1 MKKAYNSLRSLV
13 IMLGLGSS
21 SLFAQDFLGYST
33 GSWAGI
39 NSLHVNPA
47 NVVDSRYM
55 VDINLGMGNVF
66 LANDFLYMD
75 RDALFSGALFDTS
88 ITNHI
93 NVIDSFFDPS
103 YTKPNHSMMS
113 SVRVQGP
120 SFMFG
125 FGKKKNGIRPNGFA
139 FTTNARTFVNV
150 DDMDNKYLDW
160 ALNGIDTVDYLTPFN
175 EAFFQVGVNAWVEYG
190 VSYGRVIYDKG
201 PHFFK
206 VGGTLKL
213 LQGLGGVYATGRN
226 LSYTISQDT
235 IFALTGEFDYGHS
248 PDIDPRAPQYV
259 GGGGTQQFNPFK
271 FEGVGFGADLGVVY
285 EWRPKGDKYKYD
297 MDGETGLWMAD
308 RDAYTL
314 RAGLS
319 IMDLGGISYNRYV
332 GATDVNFAIT
342 QTPSNS
348 LAGILGPNSFSD
360 TLHGINGV
368 TPISGNN
375 QATFAMSL
383 PTSIIG
389 TLDYQPVRGLYL
401 NFTPRIAF
409 LTGSE
414 KSAKIHDATSFQ
426 FTVRYEN
433 PFFGAYMPVGYNIAA
448 GFNWGL
454 GLRLGPL
461 IIGSGSLFTNLIKA
475 NWNSIDLYAGIK
487 VPVIHLLPLD
497 SDGDKVSDK
506 KDKCKHV
513 PGVWEFL
520 GCPDTDRDGIQDSQD
535 DCPTD
540 PGIAEFNGCPD
551 RDGDKI
557 IDKNDKCPDD
567 PGSKELQGCPDRDF
581 DGVID
586 REDDCPDERGLAQ
599 FNGCPDTDGDGLI
612 DKLDQC
618 PTLPGPKEKFGCPDT
633 DNDGIYDNEDAC
645 PTEPGLA
652 ELKGCPYADTDKDG
666 IRDLDDACPTTP
678 GPVENK
684 GCPYNDSD
692 GDGIIDLED
701 KCPKTPGVRENFGC
715 PPVDQAEQDV
725 IKRAFDN
732 LEFNTGKSTIRS
744 TSFSS
749 LDDLA
754 KLLVEKPKY
763 KLLIE
768 GHTDNVGKRSS
779 NVTLSKNRANAVK
792 NYLVKKGVDATRFQ
806 VQWFGPDKP
815 IADNSTEEGRQRNR
829 RVEMTLGQ

>member
-1 MKKAYNSLRSLV
+1 MRKTYKLLRSLAV
-13 IMLGLGSS
+13 IAGFSASS
-21 SLFAQDFLGYST
+21 AFAQDFNGYSV

-55 VDINLGMGNVF
+55 VDINLVMGNAFV
-66 LANDFLYMD
+66 ANDF
-75 RDALFSGALFDTS
+75 AS
-88 ITNHI
+88 IDQQAI
-93 NVIDSFFDPS
+93 FDP
-103 YTKPNHSMMS
+103 TKLENGGD
-113 SVRVQGP
+113 SVYITKDFSKANYNALVNLRVQGP
-120 SFMFG
+120 SFMFS
-125 FGKKKNGIRPNGFA
+125 FGKKKNGVRPNGIA
-139 FTTNARTFVNV
+139 FTSNVRAFVNA
-150 DDMDNKYLDW
+150 DDLDNKYVGWMFRDVPASEFLQ
-160 ALNGIDTVDYLTPFN
+160 PFN
-175 EAFFQVGVNAWVEYG
+175 ESFMQIGVNIWAEYG
-190 VSYGRVIYDKG
+190 ITYGRVVLDKDK
-201 PHFFK
+201 HFLK

-213 LQGLGGVYATGRN
+213 LQGMGSMYITGRN
-226 LSYTISQDT
+226 MGYSVNVDTLSS
-235 IFALTGEFDYGHS
+235 LTGNLNYGHS
-248 PDIDPRAPQYV
+248 ANLNPDNP
-259 GGGGTQQFNPFK
+259 QFNPFK
-271 FEGVGFGADLGVVY
+271 FEGVGFGGDLGVVY

-297 MDGETGLWMAD
+297 MDGQTGLWMPD

-319 IMDLGGISYNRYV
+319 LVDIGSIGYTRYPGSVDYNMNV
-332 GATDVNFAIT
+332 VNIPTSVFTPFQSVEQFTDTLATLPGVNVT
-342 QTPSNS
+342 QTGQTQYGMELP
-348 LAGILGPNSFSD
+348 
-360 TLHGINGV
+360 
-368 TPISGNN
+368 
-375 QATFAMSL
+375 MSL
-383 PTSIIG
+383 IG
-389 TLDYQPVRGLYL
+389 TLDYQPVRGLYV

-409 LTGSE
+409 MTGSTDN
-414 KSAKIHDATSFQ
+414 SKIHDATSFQ
-426 FTVRYEN
+426 FSVRYEN
-433 PFFGAYMPVGYNIAA
+433 PFFGAYMPLGYNLAA

-454 GLRLGPL
+454 GLRLGPI
-461 IIGSGSLFTNLIKA
+461 IIGSGSIFSNLIKGQ
-475 NWNSIDLYAGIK
+475 WNSADVYAGLK
-487 VPVIHLLPLD
+487 VPIIHMLPAD

-506 KDKCKHV
+506 KDKCKHT

-540 PGIAEFNGCPD
+540 PGLAEFNGCPD

-567 PGSKELQGCPDRDF
+567 AGTKELQGCPDRDF

-586 REDDCPDERGLAQ
+586 REDDCPDDRGLAQ

-684 GCPYNDSD
+684 GCPYNDTD

-701 KCPKTPGVRENFGC
+701 KCIKVPGVRENFGC
-715 PPVDQAEQDV
+715 PPIDEKEQEV

-754 KLLVEKPKY
+754 KLLIEKPQY

-768 GHTDNVGKRSS
+768 GHTDNAGKRSS
-779 NVTLSKNRANAVK
+779 NITLSKNRANAVK
-792 NYLVKKGVDATRFQ
+792 NYLVKKGVSATRFQ
-806 VQWFGPDKP
+806 VQYFGPDKP

>member
-1 MKKAYNSLRSLV
+1 MCSLAF
-13 IMLGLGSS
+13 IAWLGGST
-21 SLFAQDFLGYST
+21 LAAQDFLGYSV

-39 NSLHVNPA
+39 NSLHINPA

-55 VDINLGMGNVF
+55 VDINLAMGNVAI
-66 LANDFLYMD
+66 ANNFATIDQQWLFNPNQPIDPYITMD
-75 RDALFSGALFDTS
+75 TASTTPKNA
-88 ITNHI
+88 II
-93 NVIDSFFDPS
+93 N
-103 YTKPNHSMMS
+103 
-113 SVRVQGP
+113 VRVQGP
-120 SFMFG
+120 SFMLC
-125 FGKKKNGIRPNGFA
+125 FGKKQNGVRPNGFA
-139 FTTNARTFVNV
+139 FTTNVRAMVNV
-150 DDMDNKYLDW
+150 DDADTRYIKW
-160 ALNGIDTVDYLTPFN
+160 ALSNVPITEYLQPFN
-175 EAFFQVGVNAWVEYG
+175 ESFMQTTVNIWAEYG
-190 VSYGRVIYDKG
+190 ITYGRVIIDKNE
-201 PHFFK
+201 HFLKAGATF
-206 VGGTLKL
+206 KL
-213 LQGLGGVYATGRN
+213 LQGLGAFYVTARN
-226 LSYTISQDT
+226 LSYSVKNDT
-235 IFALTGEFDYGHS
+235 IATLTGNLNYGHS
-248 PDIDPRAPQYV
+248 ENLDPNNPQFP
-259 GGGGTQQFNPFK
+259 TTFK
-271 FEGVGFGADLGVVY
+271 FEGVGAGADLGIVY
-285 EWRPKGDKYKYD
+285 EWRPQWEKYKYD
-297 MDGETGLWMAD
+297 MDGEKGLWMKN

-319 IMDLGGISYNRYV
+319 LVDIGGIGYTRYPGSVDYNINSTNIPTSV
-332 GATDVNFAIT
+332 FSQISNINDIT
-342 QTPSNS
+342 
-348 LAGILGPNSFSD
+348 D
-360 TLHGINGV
+360 TLKTFPGFTVIDQ
-368 TPISGNN
+368 N
-375 QATFAMSL
+375 QKGFSMMLPMSL
-383 PTSIIG
+383 IG

-409 LTGSE
+409 MTGSTGNS
-414 KSAKIHDATSFQ
+414 KVHDNTSFQ
-426 FTVRYEN
+426 FSVRYEN
-433 PFFGAYMPVGYNIAA
+433 PYFGAYMPIGVNIAA

-454 GLRLGPL
+454 GLRLGPI
-461 IIGSGSLFTNLIKA
+461 IIGSGSIFSNLIKGK
-475 NWNSIDLYAGIK
+475 WNSADIYAGIK
-487 VPVIHLLPLD
+487 VPIVYTIPLD

-506 KDKCKHV
+506 KDKCKLV

-540 PGIAEFNGCPD
+540 SGLVEFNGCPD

-715 PPVDQAEQDV
+715 PPIEQHEQEI

-732 LEFNTGKSTIRS
+732 LEFTTGKSIIRS
-744 TSFSS
+744 TSFDE

-754 KLLVEKPKY
+754 KLLIEKPQY

-779 NVTLSKNRANAVK
+779 NMTLSKNRANAVK
-792 NYLVKKGVDATRFQ
+792 NYLVKKGVSSTRFQ
-806 VQWFGPDKP
+806 VQYFGPDKP
-815 IADNSTEEGRQRNR
+815 IAENTTDEGRQRNR

>member
-1 MKKAYNSLRSLV
+1 MV
-13 IMLGLGSS
+13 GLGGTA
-21 SLFAQDFLGYST
+21 LFAQDFMGYSV

-39 NSLHVNPA
+39 NSLHINPA

-55 VDINLGMGNVF
+55 VDINLVMGNAAF
-66 LANDFLYMD
+66 SNDKMKIDQDFFFNNSKYGPSPL
-75 RDALFSGALFDTS
+75 LS
-88 ITNHI
+88 IPITY
-93 NVIDSFFDPS
+93 DSTRS
-103 YTKPNHSMMS
+103 NYNAA
-113 SVRVQGP
+113 VNLRVQGP
-120 SFMFG
+120 SFMFS

-139 FTTNARTFVNV
+139 FTTNVRAMINADDFDSKYVNW
-150 DDMDNKYLDW
+150 MI
-160 ALNGIDTVDYLTPFN
+160 NGIPNTDYLQPFN
-175 EAFFQVGVNAWVEYG
+175 ESFMQFSMNIWAEYG
-190 VSYGRVIYDKG
+190 LSYGRIVYDKDK
-201 PHFFK
+201 HFIK

-213 LQGLGGVYATGRN
+213 LQGLGAMYFTGRN
-226 LSYTISQDT
+226 MNYTIKPDT
-235 IFALTGEFDYGHS
+235 IQTLNGEGYFGHS
-248 PDIDPRAPQYV
+248 QSLDP
-259 GGGGTQQFNPFK
+259 GGNFSDANYIGNVIGNVFSPFR
-271 FEGVGFGADLGVVY
+271 FSGAGFGADLGVVY

-319 IMDLGGISYNRYV
+319 LVDIGAIGYTRYV
-332 GATDVNFAIT
+332 NSFDFNAMATNIPTSVFGDVQNI
-342 QTPSNS
+342 ND
-348 LAGILGPNSFSD
+348 FSD
-360 TLHGINGV
+360 TLSKQPGV
-368 TPISGNN
+368 TVNTTTGENFTMMMP
-375 QATFAMSL
+375 MSL
-383 PTSIIG
+383 IG
-389 TLDYQPVRGLYL
+389 TLDYQPVRGLYI

-409 LTGSE
+409 MTGSTGN
-414 KSAKIHDATSFQ
+414 AKVHDNTSFQ
-426 FTVRYEN
+426 FSVRYEN
-433 PFFGAYMPVGYNIAA
+433 AFFGAHMPIGVNVAS

-454 GLRLGPL
+454 GLRLGPIL
-461 IIGSGSLFTNLIKA
+461 IGSGSIFSNLIKQQ
-475 NWNSIDLYAGIK
+475 WNSADVYVGLK
-487 VPVIHLLPLD
+487 VPIVHMMPLD

-506 KDKCKHV
+506 KDKCKMT

-540 PGIAEFNGCPD
+540 PGLAEFNGCPD

-645 PTEPGLA
+645 PTEPGLV

-715 PPVDQAEQDV
+715 PPIDQAEQEV

-744 TSFSS
+744 TSYSA

-754 KLLVEKPKY
+754 KLLIDKPQY

-768 GHTDNVGKRSS
+768 GHTDNAGKRTS

-792 NYLVKKGVDATRFQ
+792 NYLVKKGVSATRFQ

-815 IADNSTEEGRQRNR
+815 IADNTTEEGRQRNR

>member
-1 MKKAYNSLRSLV
+1 MRKTYNLLRSLA
-13 IMLGLGSS
+13 IFIGLSGSS
-21 SLFAQDFLGYST
+21 LVAQDFLGYST

-55 VDINLGMGNVF
+55 VDINLGMVNAFVS
-66 LANDFLYMD
+66 NDLLSMNQTG
-75 RDALFSGALFDTS
+75 LFSGALFSDPNGFNTYTS
-88 ITNHI
+88 K
-93 NVIDSFFDPS
+93 DWS
-103 YTKPNHSMMS
+103 KPNYNALINL
-113 SVRVQGP
+113 RVQGP
-120 SFMFG
+120 SFMFS
-125 FGKKKNGIRPNGFA
+125 FGKKKNGIRPNGIA
-139 FTTNARTFVNV
+139 FTTNVRTYVNA
-150 DDMDNKYLDW
+150 DDMDNKYMNW
-160 ALNGIDTVDYLTPFN
+160 VINGISNSDYLQPFS
-175 EAFFQVGVNAWVEYG
+175 ESFFQVTAMAWAEYG
-190 VSYGRVIYDKG
+190 ISYGRIVYDKG
-201 PHFFK
+201 PHFIK

-213 LQGLGGVYATGRN
+213 LQGLGAMYATGRN
-226 LSYTISQDT
+226 INYTISQDT
-235 IFALTGEFDYGHS
+235 IFTLQGELDYGHS
-248 PDIDPRAPQYV
+248 ENMDPNNPKPN
-259 GGGGTQQFNPFK
+259 GSDFSPFK

-314 RAGLS
+314 KAGLS
-319 IMDLGGISYNRYV
+319 IVDIGAISYNRYL
-332 GATDVNFAIT
+332 GATDVNLNIT
-342 QTPSNS
+342 QTPSNV
-348 LAGILGPNSFSD
+348 LAGIQGPDSFSD
-360 TLHGINGV
+360 SLHSINGV
-368 TPISGNN
+368 TNIADHN
-375 QATFAMSL
+375 QQTFGMQT
-383 PTSIIG
+383 PTSIIASI
-389 TLDYQPVRGLYL
+389 DYQPVRGLYL

-409 LTGSE
+409 LTGSVDN
-414 KSAKIHDATSFQ
+414 SKIHDATSFQ

-433 PFFGAYMPVGYNIAA
+433 PFFGAYMPIGGNLAA

-454 GLRLGPL
+454 GLRLGPI
-461 IIGSGSLFTNLIKA
+461 IIGSGSIFSNLIKGS
-475 NWNSIDLYAGIK
+475 WNAADLYAGVK
-487 VPVIHLLPLD
+487 VPIVHMLPLD

-506 KDKCKHV
+506 KDKCKHT

-540 PGIAEFNGCPD
+540 PGLAEFNGCPD

-557 IDKNDKCPDD
+557 MDKNDKCPDD
-567 PGSKELQGCPDRDF
+567 PGSKELQGCPDRDY

-586 REDDCPDERGLAQ
+586 REDDCPDEKGLAQ

-618 PTLPGPKEKFGCPDT
+618 PTLPGPKEKFGCPDS

-645 PTEPGLA
+645 PDVPGLV

-715 PPVDQAEQDV
+715 PPVDIKEQEI

-744 TSFSS
+744 TSNAS

-754 KLLVEKPKY
+754 KLLIEKPQY

-768 GHTDNVGKRSS
+768 GHTDNVGKRTS

-792 NYLVKKGVDATRFQ
+792 NYLVKKGVSATRFQ

-815 IADNSTEEGRQRNR
+815 IADNTTDEGRQRNR

>member
-1 MKKAYNSLRSLV
+1 MKKVSQFLK
-13 IMLGLGSS
+13 GLAIFAGFCSTG
-21 SLFAQDFLGYST
+21 LQAQDFNGYSIQ
-33 GSWAGI
+33 SWSGI
-39 NSLHVNPA
+39 NSLHINPA

-55 VDINLGMGNVF
+55 VDINLVMGNAF
-66 LANDFLYMD
+66 IANDFLKINQND
-75 RDALFSGALFDTS
+75 LFSGAIFSDSTGDN
-88 ITNHI
+88 II
-93 NVIDSFFDPS
+93 NKYMNPD
-103 YTKPNHSMMS
+103 YTAPNHSAI
-113 SVRVQGP
+113 VNLRVQGP
-120 SFMFG
+120 SFMFS
-125 FGKKKNGIRPNGFA
+125 FGKKKNGIRPNGIA
-139 FTTNARTFVNV
+139 FTSNVRAYMNA
-150 DDMDNKYLDW
+150 DDLDNRYLNW
-160 ALNGIDTVDYLTPFN
+160 AVNGIPTVDYLAPFN
-175 EAFFQVGVNAWVEYG
+175 ESYVQMGVNVWAEYG
-190 VSYGRVIYDKG
+190 ITYGRVVYDKDK
-201 PHFFK
+201 HFIK

-213 LQGLGGVYATGRN
+213 LQGMGAAYFAGRN
-226 LSYTISQDT
+226 LSYSIRQDT
-235 IFALTGEFDYGHS
+235 ISYITGDAYYGHS
-248 PDIDPRAPQYV
+248 SNLDPNNPVFTASNPYQ
-259 GGGGTQQFNPFK
+259 PFK
-271 FEGVGFGADLGVVY
+271 FEGFGMGADLGIVY
-285 EWRPKGDKYKYD
+285 EWRPKGDQYKYD
-297 MDGETGLWMAD
+297 MDGETGLWMPD
-308 RDAYTL
+308 RDPYTL

-319 IMDLGGISYNRYV
+319 LVDIGSIGYTRYTGSVDYNMNVVDLPSSYLQGITGV
-332 GATDVNFAIT
+332 E
-342 QTPSNS
+342 
-348 LAGILGPNSFSD
+348 SFTNKLDSMP
-360 TLHGINGV
+360 GV
-368 TPISGNN
+368 TAIETGQQHFGMELPIS
-375 QATFAMSL
+375 L
-383 PTSIIG
+383 IG
-389 TLDYQPVRGLYL
+389 TLDYQPVRGLYI

-409 LTGSE
+409 RTGSVDN
-414 KSAKIHDATSFQ
+414 SKIHDVSSFQ
-426 FTVRYEN
+426 FSVRYEN
-433 PFFGAYMPVGYNIAA
+433 PFFGATMPFGYTMLA

-454 GLRLGPL
+454 GLRLGPI
-461 IIGSGSLFTNLIKA
+461 IIGSGSIFSNLIKGQ
-475 NWNSIDLYAGIK
+475 WNSADVYAGLK
-487 VPVIHLLPLD
+487 VPVVHLMPSD
-497 SDGDKVSDK
+497 IDGDNVSDK
-506 KDKCKHV
+506 KDKCRTT

-535 DCPTD
+535 DCPTE
-540 PGIAEFNGCPD
+540 PGLAEFNGCPD

-586 REDDCPDERGLAQ
+586 REDDCPDEKGLAQ

-645 PTEPGLA
+645 PTEPGLV

-715 PPVDQAEQDV
+715 PPIDKEEEEV

-744 TSFSS
+744 TSFPS

-754 KLLVEKPKY
+754 KLLVDKPKY

-779 NVTLSKNRANAVK
+779 NITLSKNRATAVK
-792 NYLVKKGVDATRFQ
+792 TYLTKKGVDPSRIE
-806 VQWFGPDKP
+806 VKWYGPDKP

>member
-1 MKKAYNSLRSLV
+1 MKKKYSLMKSFALLV
-13 IMLGLGSS
+13 GLSATS
-21 SLFAQDFLGYST
+21 ISAQDYLGYST

-55 VDINLGMGNVF
+55 VDINLAMGNAF
-66 LANDFLYMD
+66 IANDFLSLD
-75 RDALFSGALFDTS
+75 QNGLFSGALFNDPNGFNLFTRQDWSKTS
-88 ITNHI
+88 NNALI
-93 NVIDSFFDPS
+93 N
-103 YTKPNHSMMS
+103 
-113 SVRVQGP
+113 VRVQGP
-120 SFMFG
+120 SFMFS
-125 FGKKKNGIRPNGFA
+125 FGKKKNGVRPNGIG
-139 FTTNARTFVNV
+139 FTSNVRAYMNAG
-150 DDMDNKYLDW
+150 DIDNKYLDW
-160 ALNGIDTVDYLTPFN
+160 AMNGIPTNNYLVPFQEN
-175 EAFFQVGVNAWVEYG
+175 YFQVGINAWAEYG
-190 VSYGRVIYDKG
+190 ISYGRIVYDKG
-201 PHFFK
+201 AHFIK

-213 LQGLGGVYATGRN
+213 LQGLGGMYMTGRN
-226 LSYTISQDT
+226 LNYSISQDT
-235 IFALTGEFDYGHS
+235 IFQLQGELNYGHS
-248 PDIDPRAPQYV
+248 ANMDPNNPKPA
-259 GGGGTQQFNPFK
+259 GTQWNPFK
-271 FEGVGFGADLGVVY
+271 FEGVGFGGDLGVVY
-285 EWRPKGDKYKYD
+285 EWRPKGDQYKYD
-297 MDGETGLWMAD
+297 MDGETGLWMTD

-314 RAGLS
+314 RAAFSVVDIGA
-319 IMDLGGISYNRYV
+319 ISYNRYL
-332 GATDVNFAIT
+332 GANDVNLNIT
-342 QTPSNS
+342 QIPSNS
-348 LAGILGPNSFSD
+348 LSGINGPDSFSD
-360 TLHGINGV
+360 TLHNINGV
-368 TPISGNN
+368 TNN
-375 QATFAMSL
+375 PNSNQESFGMQI
-383 PTSIIG
+383 PTSIIASI
-389 TLDYQPVRGLYL
+389 DYQPVRGLYL
-401 NFTPRIAF
+401 NFTPRIAL
-409 LTGSE
+409 LTGSTDN
-414 KSAKIHDATSFQ
+414 SKIHDATSFQ

-433 PFFGAYMPVGYNIAA
+433 PFFGAYMPIGGNLAA

-454 GLRLGPL
+454 GLRLGP
-461 IIGSGSLFTNLIKA
+461 IIVGSGSIFSNLIKGH
-475 NWNSIDLYAGIK
+475 WNSADVYAGVK
-487 VPVIHLLPLD
+487 VPIIHMLPSD
-497 SDGDKVSDK
+497 ADGDKVSDK
-506 KDKCKHV
+506 KDKCKHT

-540 PGIAEFNGCPD
+540 PGLAEFNGCPD

-567 PGSKELQGCPDRDF
+567 AGPKELQGCPDRDF

-586 REDDCPDERGLAQ
+586 REDDCPDEKGLAQ

-645 PTEPGLA
+645 PTEPGLV

-715 PPVDQAEQDV
+715 PPIAQEEQEV

-744 TSFSS
+744 TSFAS

-754 KLLVEKPKY
+754 KLLVSKPQY
-763 KLLIE
+763 KMLIE
-768 GHTDNVGKRSS
+768 GHTDNVGKRTS
-779 NVTLSKNRANAVK
+779 NITLSKNRANAVK
-792 NYLVKKGVDATRFQ
+792 TYLVKKGVDASRFQ

-815 IADNSTEEGRQRNR
+815 IADNTTDEGRQRNR

>member
-1 MKKAYNSLRSLV
+1 MV
-13 IMLGLGSS
+13 GLCSS
-21 SLFAQDFLGYST
+21 SVMAQDFLGYST

-55 VDINLGMGNVF
+55 VDINLVMGNVNVSNNF
-66 LANDFLYMD
+66 LSMDQND
-75 RDALFSGALFDTS
+75 LFSGKLFNDTS
-88 ITNHI
+88 GGNYM
-93 NVIDSFFDPS
+93 NKFFSPDF
-103 YTKPNHSMMS
+103 TKPNHDFMLNT
-113 SVRVQGP
+113 RIQGP
-120 SFMFG
+120 SFMFS
-125 FGKKKNGIRPNGFA
+125 FGKKKNGIRPNAIA
-139 FTTNARTFVNV
+139 FSTNARMYLNADDLDNQYVN
-150 DDMDNKYLDW
+150 W
-160 ALNGIDTVDYLTPFN
+160 AINGIDTADYLTPWKEN
-175 EAFFQVGVNAWVEYG
+175 FFQVSSQAWVEYG
-190 VSYGRVIYDKG
+190 ISYGRIIYDKG

-213 LQGLGGVYATGRN
+213 LQGLGAFYTTGRN
-226 LSYTISQDT
+226 ISYTITQDT
-235 IFALTGEFDYGHS
+235 IFTLSGELDYGHS
-248 PDIDPRAPQYV
+248 ANMDPGNPKPS
-259 GGGGTQQFNPFK
+259 GTAWNPFK

-285 EWRPKGDKYKYD
+285 EWRPKGDQYKYD
-297 MDGETGLWMAD
+297 MDGQTGLWMPD

-314 RAGLS
+314 KASLSVIDIGAIGYSRYAGA
-319 IMDLGGISYNRYV
+319 N
-332 GATDVNFAIT
+332 DVQLNIT
-342 QTPSNS
+342 QTPSNVLS
-348 LAGILGPNSFSD
+348 GINGPDSFSD
-360 TLHGINGV
+360 SLHSINGV
-368 TPISGNN
+368 SSIPGHN
-375 QATFAMSL
+375 QQSFTMSL

-389 TLDYQPVRGLYL
+389 SIDYQPVRGLYL

-409 LTGSE
+409 YTGSTNN
-414 KSAKIHDATSFQ
+414 AKIHDATSFQ

-433 PFFGAYMPVGYNIAA
+433 PFFGAYMPIGGNLAA

-454 GLRLGPL
+454 GLRLGP
-461 IIGSGSLFTNLIKA
+461 IIFGSGSIFSNLIKGR
-475 NWNSIDLYAGIK
+475 WNSADIYAGIK
-487 VPVIHLLPLD
+487 VPIIHLLPAD

-506 KDKCKHV
+506 KDKCRHT

-586 REDDCPDERGLAQ
+586 REDDCPDEKGLAQ

-715 PPVDQAEQDV
+715 PPIAQEEQEV

-744 TSFSS
+744 TSFPS
-749 LDDLA
+749 LNELADLLI
-754 KLLVEKPKY
+754 KKPNY

-768 GHTDNVGKRSS
+768 GHTDNVGKRTS
-779 NVTLSKNRANAVK
+779 NITLSKNRANAVK
-792 NYLVKKGVDATRFQ
+792 KYLVSKGVDATRFQ

>member
-1 MKKAYNSLRSLV
+1 L
-13 IMLGLGSS
+13 
-21 SLFAQDFLGYST
+21 Q
-33 GSWAGI
+33 
-39 NSLHVNPA
+39 
-47 NVVDSRYM
+47 
-55 VDINLGMGNVF
+55 
-66 LANDFLYMD
+66 
-75 RDALFSGALFDTS
+75 FS
-88 ITNHI
+88 
-93 NVIDSFFDPS
+93 
-103 YTKPNHSMMS
+103 
-113 SVRVQGP
+113 
-120 SFMFG
+120 
-125 FGKKKNGIRPNGFA
+125 
-139 FTTNARTFVNV
+139 
-150 DDMDNKYLDW
+150 
-160 ALNGIDTVDYLTPFN
+160 
-175 EAFFQVGVNAWVEYG
+175 
-190 VSYGRVIYDKG
+190 
-201 PHFFK
+201 
-206 VGGTLKL
+206 
-213 LQGLGGVYATGRN
+213 
-226 LSYTISQDT
+226 
-235 IFALTGEFDYGHS
+235 
-248 PDIDPRAPQYV
+248 
-259 GGGGTQQFNPFK
+259 
-271 FEGVGFGADLGVVY
+271 
-285 EWRPKGDKYKYD
+285 
-297 MDGETGLWMAD
+297 
-308 RDAYTL
+308 
-314 RAGLS
+314 
-319 IMDLGGISYNRYV
+319 
-332 GATDVNFAIT
+332 
-342 QTPSNS
+342 
-348 LAGILGPNSFSD
+348 
-360 TLHGINGV
+360 
-368 TPISGNN
+368 
-375 QATFAMSL
+375 
-383 PTSIIG
+383 
-389 TLDYQPVRGLYL
+389 
-401 NFTPRIAF
+401 
-409 LTGSE
+409 
-414 KSAKIHDATSFQ
+414 
-426 FTVRYEN
+426 VRYEN
-433 PFFGAYMPVGYNIAA
+433 PFFGAHMPIGYNVAA

-454 GLRLGPL
+454 GLRLGPI
-461 IIGSGSLFTNLIKA
+461 IIGSGSIFSFSNLIKGS
-475 NWNSIDLYAGIK
+475 WNSADIYGGLK
-487 VPVIHLLPLD
+487 VPIVHLLPAD

-506 KDKCKHV
+506 KDKCRTT
-513 PGVWEFL
+513 PGIWEFL

-540 PGIAEFNGCPD
+540 PGLAEFNGCPD

-567 PGSKELQGCPDRDF
+567 AGPKELQGCPDRDF

-618 PTLPGPKEKFGCPDT
+618 PTLPGPKDKFGCPDS

-645 PTEPGLA
+645 PTEPGLV

-715 PPVDQAEQDV
+715 PPIDKEEQDV

-749 LDDLA
+749 LDELA

-779 NVTLSKNRANAVK
+779 NITLSKNRANAVK
-792 NYLVKKGVDATRFQ
+792 TYLVKKGVDASRFQ